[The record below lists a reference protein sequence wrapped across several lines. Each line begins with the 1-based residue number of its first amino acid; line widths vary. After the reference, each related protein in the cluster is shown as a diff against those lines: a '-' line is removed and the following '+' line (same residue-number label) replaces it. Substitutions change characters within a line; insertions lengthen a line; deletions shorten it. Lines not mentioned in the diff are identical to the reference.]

1 MSKLI
6 ELNKLNIDNFIEMLR
21 DSELVIYENIQGSKI
36 FFQCDGSD
44 FTLKARNLSSDP
56 INRVDL
62 ALQKYYLNAWEY
74 LENLDERVKRLLPKG
89 WSFCCQYFFDNQ
101 PSHIKYDKLPKNNL
115 MLTAIVKNGQFTFD
129 YDELVE
135 YSNLLEI
142 ECQPVLFKGKL
153 TNKQLEV
160 ITYFLNTHE
169 DDLEHIFGESN
180 FAYFFYKILNPQLE
194 NSFLM
199 NSGTFQDNMEKLIIR
214 INNDKELMFSILNPM
229 YSHNQTE
236 KAEHVDN
243 YTILLTEFLE
253 YMQLVNLDNVILK
266 SASSD
271 ALYLE
276 LMCMLF
282 NDYCKN
288 RQVKVNNFN
297 FSIPPFFYEDKFKIN
312 IAMID
317 NAQTRHWLETSN
329 KLQYF
334 FKIILSSFR
343 QRKRKAIG
351 VFNDTTLKIF
361 NDTVDLIQSV
371 IDKKLKVVR
380 DVDTMGDNLLSFSD
394 FYKIQYPTDGDG
406 NVYPDLYNE
415 LGGDDEIS
423 GKKKLTKKHK

>member
-6 ELNKLNIDNFIEMLR
+6 ELSNLNIENFIEMLR
-21 DSELVIYENIQGSKI
+21 DSELVIYENIQGSKV
-36 FFQCDGSD
+36 FFQYDGKD
-44 FTLKARNLSSDP
+44 MILKARN
-56 INRVDL
+56 INSEPLNLVDL
-62 ALQKYYLNAWEY
+62 ALQKYYMNAWGY

-89 WSFCCQYFFDNQ
+89 WSFVCQYFFDSQ

-115 MLTAIVKNGQFTFD
+115 MLTAIIKNGQFTFD

-135 YSNLLEI
+135 YSNLLDI

-153 TNKQLEV
+153 TGKQLEI
-160 ITYFLNTHE
+160 ITYFLNTHQG
-169 DDLEHIFGESN
+169 DLEHIFGESN

-199 NSGTFQDNMEKLIIR
+199 NNGTFQDNIEKLIIR
-214 INNDKELMFSILNPM
+214 TSNDAEIMFSILNPM
-229 YSHNQTE
+229 YSTNQAE
-236 KAEHVDN
+236 KSEHVDN

-253 YMQLVNLDNVILK
+253 YLQLVNWETVTLK
-266 SASSD
+266 ATSSD

-276 LMCMLF
+276 MMCLLF

-288 RQVKVNNFN
+288 RQTKINNFE

-312 IAMID
+312 TMMVD
-317 NAQTRHWLETSN
+317 NPQTRYWLDSSS

-343 QRKRKAIG
+343 QRKKKAIG

-361 NDTVDLIQSV
+361 NDSVDMLQAL

-380 DVDTMGDNLLSFSD
+380 DVDTLGGNLMNFSD
-394 FYKIQYPTDGDG
+394 FYKIQYPKDGEG
-406 NVYPDLYNE
+406 NVYPDMYHE
-415 LGGDDEIS
+415 LGGDEEITA
-423 GKKKLTKKHK
+423 KKKPTLKK